1 MAYEFDKNGNTINPA
16 ENEPLELLAGSN
28 LTFSSVRINTAG
40 TQSLLSQTVGQTQRL
55 HALTVTLDAAGTVSI
70 QDGDNNIL
78 AGPWF
83 LGTNDDSLDI
93 FRGDSGNCAIQSSST
108 GAGLQIVATGGNCRG
123 QASVS
128 TG

>member
-1 MAYEFDKNGNTINPA
+1 MSYLFNKDFEPINPA
-16 ENEPLELLAGSN
+16 EKESLDLLAGSN
-28 LTFSSVRINTAG
+28 LTFTSVPIDTDETQVLLVASAG
-40 TQSLLSQTVGQTQRL
+40 IQRL
-55 HALTVTLDAAGTVSI
+55 HALTITLDAAGTVEI
-70 QDGDNNIL
+70 QDKDGETL

-108 GAGLQIVATGGNCRG
+108 NKGLQIVATGGNCRG

>member
-1 MAYEFDKNGNTINPA
+1 MAQSLDIDGNTINPA
-16 ENEPLELLAGSN
+16 TKEPLELLAGSN
-28 LTFSSVRINTAG
+28 LTFTSVSIDTAG
-40 TQSLLSQTVGQTQRL
+40 TQELLRKSTGIQRL
-55 HALTVTLDAAGTVSI
+55 HALTITLDAAGTVEI
-70 QDGDNNIL
+70 QDKDGETL

-108 GAGLQIVATGGNCRG
+108 NKGLQIVATGGNCRG